1 MATPTSKAS
10 LIDYCKRRLGAPVI
24 EINVDDDQVDD
35 RVDEALQYYREFHD
49 DGTYR
54 AYLKHLVTNTD
65 VTNKY
70 ITIPAGTHFV
80 SKLFKISSALFSRNM
95 FSIKYQMHMNDI
107 ANMTSYIGDLAYYEQ
122 IQQYLTTLDMQLN
135 GTPQVNFV
143 RQQNRL
149 YIHGEFEDE
158 DIKAGEY
165 IVMEAYLIVDGNTYT
180 KVWDDIWLKD
190 YTTALI
196 KQQWGQ
202 NMIKFDGMTLPGGV
216 TLNGRQIYDDAS
228 AEIQTLREKIRSDHE
243 LPIDFHVG

>member
-80 SKLFKISSALFSRNM
+80 SKLFKLSSGLFSRNM

-107 ANMTSYIGDLAYYEQ
+107 ANMTSYIGDLAYYQQ
-122 IQQYLTTLDMQLN
+122 IQQYLSTLDMQLN

-158 DIKAGEY
+158 DIKADEY